1 MTDNRTRHRI
11 DSLPLSL
18 IYQHPFLSYRKRLFI
33 HSFPYFITKI
43 RREKFER
50 KKRQF
55 PKKLKARTL
64 KKKPQPQHSTQE
76 KNGHDILRFA
86 APSHLGVSHSTSVF
100 SFRNHLCA
108 STKKIS
114 SFLIFFSSQDF

>member
-1 MTDNRTRHRI
+1 MTDNRTGHRI
-11 DSLPLSL
+11 DSLPLPLSL
-18 IYQHPFLSYRKRLFI
+18 IYQHPFVSYRKCLFI

-64 KKKPQPQHSTQE
+64 KKKP
-76 KNGHDILRFA
+76 
-86 APSHLGVSHSTSVF
+86 PSHNTQLKKKTAMIFYALLLRHILEYLTLHL
-100 SFRNHLCA
+100 SFLFATIYARA
-108 STKKIS
+108 PKKIPR
-114 SFLIFFSSQDF
+114 F